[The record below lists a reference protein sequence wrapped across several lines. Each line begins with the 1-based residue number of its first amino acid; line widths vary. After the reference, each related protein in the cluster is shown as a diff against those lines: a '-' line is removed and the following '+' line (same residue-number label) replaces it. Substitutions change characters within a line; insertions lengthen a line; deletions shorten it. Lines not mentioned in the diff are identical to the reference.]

1 MMRHQPGRAQA
12 AATEMR
18 EMDRHIERHLADRHL
33 MERHLDQHGDDMTGL
48 FAFDVHALWTTIMR
62 QKFAIAAIMG
72 AALALGVISLLV
84 TARIYEAHSSVKIDQ
99 QVAKVLGTEENE
111 PLASGIYAERFLQTE
126 IDIMN
131 SRMLAQRVAQ
141 GLGLMAKDDFL
152 TQMGVST
159 LFRDKGETR
168 QERILNTLQKNL
180 VTELKRNSRIVVIG
194 FRSRDPALA
203 ARVANAYADEFIKNN
218 VQKKFQT
225 SDYSLRFLK
234 EQLTVAKGRLET
246 SEKDLIAYAR
256 SSHLIDASAGAKGQG
271 ATTGPKSLVTANLVE
286 LNDRFAAAEALS
298 SQAQQRWEQAN
309 HAPLMTLPEVLS
321 NDAVS
326 KLLARRAEL
335 DGSLNEMLARLKPDH
350 PSVIQAKA
358 QLTQIDQQIRTL
370 AESIRSSIFNQYAVA
385 ARQRNAL
392 AGQVANLKTETLSEQ
407 DRSIRYNILNR
418 EVDTNRQLYESLL
431 QRFKEVSSQSGVA
444 SNNITLVDNAEPP
457 VKHSFPKTTTNMGLA
472 LSLGILLSWL
482 YLLLSERINN
492 VLREPHD
499 VETRFGVP
507 LLGVVPK
514 DHEVEVRKALDN
526 PKSPVSE
533 AYHSI
538 RNSLQLSYTGGMPK
552 TLVVTSS
559 AKSEGKSTTCYAL
572 AHDFASIGKRVLLV
586 DADLRR
592 PSLHTFFDIER
603 TDEGLSSVL
612 AGICAPEAAI
622 VESKIPNIS
631 FLPAG
636 PLAPNPAALFAGD
649 MLRNLVEQM
658 EQAYD
663 LILLDAPP
671 VLALA
676 DAPTLAIIGG
686 GTIFVTEADSTNFVV
701 GKRALARLSDVGANI
716 VGCIV
721 TKFRNHNKN
730 NSYYYSYSYE

>member
-1 MMRHQPGRAQA
+1 MQVQRDAMRNHSGRAQPMA
-12 AATEMR
+12 AELR
-18 EMDRHIERHLADRHL
+18 NMDRH
-33 MERHLDQHGDDMTGL
+33 DDGPASL
-48 FAFDVHALWTTIMR
+48 FTFDIHALWLTIQR
-62 QKFAIAAIMG
+62 EKFAIAAIMSV
-72 AALALGVISLLV
+72 ALALGVISLLV
-84 TARIYEAHSSVKIDQ
+84 MTRIYEAHASVKIDQ

-111 PLASGIYAERFLQTE
+111 PLASGIDAERFLQTE

-141 GLGLMAKDDFL
+141 GLGLASNDDFL
-152 TQMGVST
+152 TEMGVST
-159 LFRDKGETR
+159 VFRENGETR
-168 QERILNTLQKNL
+168 QERVLNTLQKNL
-180 VTELKRNSRIVVIG
+180 VTELKRNSRIVLIG
-194 FRSRDPALA
+194 FRSRNPELA
-203 ARVANAYADEFIKNN
+203 AKVANAYADEFIQNN

-234 EQLTVAKGRLET
+234 EQLAVAKGRLET

-256 SSHLIDASAGAKGQG
+256 ASHLIDASGGAKGQG
-271 ATTGPKSLVTANLVE
+271 AATGPKSLVTANLVE

-321 NDAVS
+321 NDAIS
-326 KLLARRAEL
+326 KLQARRAEL
-335 DGSLNEMLARLKPDH
+335 EGSLNETLARLKPDH

-358 QLTQIDQQIRTL
+358 QITQIDQQIRML
-370 AESIRSSIFNQYAVA
+370 AEAIRASIYNQYVVA
-385 ARQRNAL
+385 AKQRGAL
-392 AGQVANLKTETLSEQ
+392 AGQVAQLKSETLSEQ

-431 QRFKEVSSQSGVA
+431 QRYKEVSSQSGVA
-444 SNNITLVDNAEPP
+444 SNNITLVDNAEKPI
-457 VKHSFPKTTTNMGLA
+457 KHTFPKTTTNLGLA
-472 LSLGILLSWL
+472 LTFGFLASWL
-482 YLLLSERINN
+482 YLALAEVLNN

-499 VETRFGVP
+499 VETHFAIP

-514 DHEVEVRKALDN
+514 DVDGEISQALEN

-538 RNSLQLSYTGGMPK
+538 RNSLQLSFAGNMPK
-552 TLVVTSS
+552 TFVVTSS

-572 AHDFASIGKRVLLV
+572 AHDFASIGRRVLLV

-592 PSLHTFFDIER
+592 PSLHTYFAKQLSG
-603 TDEGLSSVL
+603 EGFSTVL
-612 AGICAPEAAI
+612 AGTCPIDKAI
-622 VESKIPNIS
+622 IKTKIENIS
-631 FLPAG
+631 FLSAG

-649 MLRNLVEQM
+649 RIRELIGQM
-658 EQAYD
+658 EQDYD

-676 DAPTLAIIGG
+676 DAPTLATAGG
-686 GTIFVTEADSTNFVV
+686 ASIFVMEADSTNIVV
-701 GKRALARLSDVGANI
+701 AKRALGRLGDVGAHI
-716 VGCIV
+716 VGCVV
-721 TKFRNHNKN
+721 TKFKNSSRNNQ
-730 NSYYYSYSYE
+730 YYYSYTYE